1 MKKSKK
7 NKKKSNKKYII
18 LGSIIGFIVLF
29 FIIIPFIKFRG
40 DGTIKYIAYSDHSFK
55 YEEDVM
61 CYSESYF
68 YNKDMDI
75 SISYVEVKKYL
86 FFYLTT
92 IHFKEG
98 NVCDYEYYLEEDY
111 INDFINNASIISNDN
126 NIDISKLIKGRKAI
140 VSNKLYL
147 GNDYTNGIW
156 YKLNEKYEELYVFYI
171 DDLLVIQVGSRDDGA
186 KFIAYER
193 VDSPIL
199 EIQSNMINCPTPLLK
214 LYSDKTYLFYDTYGN
229 ENGIFTPKRG
239 TYNYDAN
246 LILASVGKYPE
257 LDSGP
262 YILTDEFG
270 VKYSIYEN
278 NIELQTL
285 ISEIGINL
293 NKCLGS
299 VEE

>member
-1 MKKSKK
+1 MK
-7 NKKKSNKKYII
+7 KKKSNNKYII
-18 LGSIIGFIVLF
+18 MGSIVVFILLF
-29 FIIIPFIKFRG
+29 FMIVPFIKYR
-40 DGTIKYIAYSDHSFK
+40 DNNTITYIAYKDHSFK
-55 YEEDVM
+55 YEEDIM
-61 CYSESYF
+61 CYNESYF

-75 SISYVEVKKYL
+75 SISHVEVKKYV

-111 INDFINNASIISNDN
+111 INNFINNAEIISNDN
-126 NIDISKLIKGRKAI
+126 NIDISKLIEGRRAI
-140 VSNKLYL
+140 VSNKLYT

-156 YKLNEKYEELYVFYI
+156 YKLDGKYEELYVFYI

-193 VDSPIL
+193 IDDPIL
-199 EIQSNMINCPTPLLK
+199 EIQSNILNCPTPLLK
-214 LYSDKTYLFYDTYGN
+214 LYSDKTYLFYDTYGD
-229 ENGIFTPKRG
+229 EDSIFTPKRG
-239 TYNYDAN
+239 SYNYDVN
-246 LILASVGKYPE
+246 LILESIGKYPE
-257 LDSGP
+257 FEMGS
-262 YILTDEFG
+262 YVLTDKFG

-299 VEE
+299 GEE